1 MNRLKLMKKIIRR
14 TTIKTLVYQQS
25 KTNKFF
31 AYTKNAF
38 FLMTAFF
45 LSATLFGCASARFD
59 YVKESTNAHKIVLDD
74 LVSAGLNEWL
84 EKSVSYRTPVDPNT
98 GYAVLEAVYKLSPY
112 KDFNEILSKIGSTLP
127 ENFYARIYP
136 LKQAPPLNE
145 FKTVIKKDNSVIAEI
160 NVSQQLNGVIAF
172 IIDDVG
178 NNSKALEQ
186 SLMIKRPVTYAVL
199 PKLKLTKKLA
209 RILHDNGHVIIL
221 HQPMASVNDIYPGP
235 GYIEKDMSDNGIIA
249 LLDENFSELPWVKG
263 MNNHMGSATTA
274 DEHKMEIVLK
284 YLKQNNFF
292 FLDSVTGKTVCSKVA
307 AKIGYPIYTRD
318 VFIDN
323 KSDKD
328 YINKQID
335 QLVMISVTYGEA
347 IGIGHFKPLTM
358 QCIYERQEDFDRQ
371 GIKLVYINEL
381 SR

>member
-1 MNRLKLMKKIIRR
+1 MKKIIRK
-14 TTIKTLVYQQS
+14 IKINGLIYPSTKKNSFLVHMKS
-25 KTNKFF
+25 
-31 AYTKNAF
+31 AL
-38 FLMTAFF
+38 FLVVAVL
-45 LSATLFGCASARFD
+45 LSATLFGCACARID
-59 YVKESTNAHKIVLDD
+59 YVKESKNAHKIVLDD
-74 LVSAGLNEWL
+74 LLSAGLNQWL
-84 EKSVSYRTPVDPNT
+84 EKSVSYQLPAKPDRDYSILEVDYNIP
-98 GYAVLEAVYKLSPY
+98 PY
-112 KDFNEILSKIGSTLP
+112 MEFTSIISKIGTTLT
-127 ENFYARIYP
+127 ENFSVRVYH
-136 LKQAPPLNE
+136 LNQAPPFNE
-145 FKTVIKKDNSVIAEI
+145 SKIVIKKDQSVMAEI

-172 IIDDVG
+172 VIDDVG

-199 PKLKLTKKLA
+199 PKLELTGKLA
-209 RILHDNGHVIIL
+209 EILHDDGHVIIL
-221 HQPMASVNDIYPGP
+221 HQPMASVKGIYPGP
-235 GYIEKDMSDNGIIA
+235 GYIEKEMDDERIIA
-249 LLDENFSELPWVKG
+249 LLEENFSELPWSQG

-292 FLDSVTGKTVCSKVA
+292 FLDSVTGKTVCSQVA
-307 AKIGYPIYTRD
+307 DKIGYPIYKRD

-328 YINKQID
+328 YINNQID
-335 QLVMISVTYGEA
+335 QLVTISLKYGEA

-358 QCIYERQEDFDRQ
+358 QCIYERLEDLDRK